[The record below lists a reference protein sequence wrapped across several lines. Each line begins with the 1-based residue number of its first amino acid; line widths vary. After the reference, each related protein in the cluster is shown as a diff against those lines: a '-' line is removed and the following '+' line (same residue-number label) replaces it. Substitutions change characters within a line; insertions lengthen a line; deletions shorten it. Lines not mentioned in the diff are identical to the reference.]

1 MNSSMDRPSL
11 LAVYA
16 HPDDEL
22 FHSGVLAD
30 LSDRGVRV
38 TIACATAGEAGKV
51 HPSLGAVTDLGAVRT
66 SELRHSCARL
76 GLDPPI
82 VFDFHDSARKE
93 RQRHDEPRALANV
106 DLLEVEAA
114 ICGAIE
120 AVRPQV
126 VLTFDPHGGY
136 YHPDHVAIHRATTAA
151 FFTSGR
157 MGAAAPQRLFYG
169 AMRNDVFRR
178 FADATRGR
186 GILDGLDPDV
196 FSVAPEMVAVSF
208 DARPYM
214 QRKLSALAAHRSQ
227 FGVTDEMLQNPSAEV
242 VPMLAAFAPVLERE
256 VFILGATRVATKRW
270 PLEDFFDDL
279 DGFSAETA
287 ARRAAPAPP
296 RIPAAPG
303 IRDCARPARS

>member
-1 MNSSMDRPSL
+1 M

-22 FHSGVLAD
+22 FHSGVLAG
-30 LSDRGVRV
+30 LSERGVRV

-51 HPSLGAVTDLGAVRT
+51 HPSVGAVTDLGVVRT
-66 SELRHSCARL
+66 TELRQSCARL

-93 RQRHDEPRALANV
+93 RQRHGDPRALANV

-178 FADATRGR
+178 FAAATGGR

-196 FSVAPEMVAVSF
+196 FAVAPEMIAVSF

-227 FGVTDEMLQNPSAEV
+227 FGISDEMLQSPSAEV
-242 VPMLAAFAPVLERE
+242 VPLLAAVAPVLERE
-256 VFILGATRVATKRW
+256 VFILGASRVATKRW
-270 PLEDFFDDL
+270 PLDDFFDDL
-279 DGFSAETA
+279 DGFSAATA
-287 ARRAAPAPP
+287 ASRATPAPP
-296 RIPAAPG
+296 QNQAARDT
-303 IRDCARPARS
+303 RDCARRAPC